1 MNNQEIFKLLQTVQR
16 NVRCPQCGRQY
27 LFTDIKIRGLVD
39 SICFLELNCT
49 GHMPLIATVMLN
61 PTGSKETNKNNDI
74 VIDDVIEAHKFLK
87 KFDGDFK
94 KLFKDIAND

>member
-1 MNNQEIFKLLQTVQR
+1 
-16 NVRCPQCGRQY
+16 
-27 LFTDIKIRGLVD
+27 
-39 SICFLELNCT
+39 
-49 GHMPLIATVMLN
+49 MPLIATVMLN